1 MPTTKVR
8 STNMTI
14 TYDRLWK
21 FLKSVGLK
29 KKDLAQ
35 MANIHPS
42 TISRMGNRQGVSSM
56 VIIKICM
63 ALNCDLNDIAK
74 IKRISIH

>member
-1 MPTTKVR
+1 
-8 STNMTI
+8 MTI

-21 FLKSVGLK
+21 LLKSVGLK
-29 KKDLAQ
+29 KKDLAE

-42 TISRMGNRQGVSSM
+42 TISRMSKRRGVSSS
-56 VIIKICM
+56 VIIKICL
-63 ALNCDLNDIAK
+63 ALNCDLSDIAR